1 PDLAVRL
8 PRRALGARCI
18 DVEQRWLPRLA
29 PALPVAT
36 PVPVRV
42 GTPACG
48 YPWPWSIVTWIPG
61 TPASQMPLARDEA
74 AAWGRFLRALH
85 AIDTPDSPPEN
96 PYRGQSLSARD
107 EAFRERLARLERA
120 AALRIGDQAMLSN
133 AWAAGLASLA
143 DEDTCWLH
151 GDLHPRN
158 VITSDGRLR
167 GVIDWGDATV
177 GDPSVDL
184 CSAWLLFDPAEH
196 GRIWQVYGRATPDRL
211 VRARAWAAFL
221 VRRRRDRI
229 LLPSPLDGS
238 TPWEDRGPNAGR
250 TSARSEHGRQL
261 SLLDETSRRRRG
273 DARVRCGLRTGQRH
287 LHRCRGLRR
296 VERLRSRHRFAR
308 LPHRRRQQRLQA
320 DRRHSAARP
329 DRAR

>member
-1 PDLAVRL
+1 MSLGTPPAEVEIDARLVEELIRAQHPDLAALELGAQPAASGWDNVMYRLGPDLAVRL

-177 GDPSVDL
+177 GDPSADL

-211 VRARAWAAFL
+211 VRARAWAAYFAVVL
-221 VRRRRDRI
+221 ID
-229 LLPSPLDGS
+229 
-238 TPWEDRGPNAGR
+238 AGR
-250 TSARSEHGRQL
+250 VDDADFESLGRTIASRLSA
-261 SLLDETSRRRRG
+261 
-273 DARVRCGLRTGQRH
+273 
-287 LHRCRGLRR
+287 
-296 VERLRSRHRFAR
+296 
-308 LPHRRRQQRLQA
+308 
-320 DRRHSAARP
+320 SA
-329 DRAR
+329 

>member
-1 PDLAVRL
+1 MSLGTPPAEVEIDARLVEELIRAQHPDLAALELGAQPAASGWDNVMYRLGPDLAVRL

-211 VRARAWAAFL
+211 VRARAWAAYFAVVL
-221 VRRRRDRI
+221 ID
-229 LLPSPLDGS
+229 
-238 TPWEDRGPNAGR
+238 AGR
-250 TSARSEHGRQL
+250 VDDSGFESLGR
-261 SLLDETSRRRRG
+261 TI
-273 DARVRCGLRTGQRH
+273 A
-287 LHRCRGLRR
+287 
-296 VERLRSRHRFAR
+296 AR
-308 LPHRRRQQRLQA
+308 L
-320 DRRHSAARP
+320 SAPA
-329 DRAR
+329 

>member
-1 PDLAVRL
+1 VSLGTPPAEVEIDARLVEELIRAQHPDLAALELGAQPAASGWDNVMYRLGPDLAVRL

-211 VRARAWAAFL
+211 VRARAWAAYFAVVL
-221 VRRRRDRI
+221 ID
-229 LLPSPLDGS
+229 
-238 TPWEDRGPNAGR
+238 AGR
-250 TSARSEHGRQL
+250 VDDADFESLGRTIASRLSA
-261 SLLDETSRRRRG
+261 
-273 DARVRCGLRTGQRH
+273 
-287 LHRCRGLRR
+287 
-296 VERLRSRHRFAR
+296 
-308 LPHRRRQQRLQA
+308 
-320 DRRHSAARP
+320 SA
-329 DRAR
+329 

>member
-1 PDLAVRL
+1 MSLGTPPAEVEIDARLVEELIRAQHPDLAALELGAQPAASGWDNVMYRLGPDLAVRL

-196 GRIWQVYGRATPDRL
+196 GRIW
-211 VRARAWAAFL
+211 
-221 VRRRRDRI
+221 
-229 LLPSPLDGS
+229 
-238 TPWEDRGPNAGR
+238 
-250 TSARSEHGRQL
+250 
-261 SLLDETSRRRRG
+261 
-273 DARVRCGLRTGQRH
+273 
-287 LHRCRGLRR
+287 
-296 VERLRSRHRFAR
+296 
-308 LPHRRRQQRLQA
+308 
-320 DRRHSAARP
+320 
-329 DRAR
+329 

>member
-1 PDLAVRL
+1 MSLGTPPAEVEIDARLVEELIRAQHPDLAALELGAQPAASGWDNVMYRLGPDLAVRL

-61 TPASQMPLARDEA
+61 TPASQMPVARDEA

-211 VRARAWAAFL
+211 VRARAWAAYFAVVL
-221 VRRRRDRI
+221 ID
-229 LLPSPLDGS
+229 
-238 TPWEDRGPNAGR
+238 AGR
-250 TSARSEHGRQL
+250 VDDADFESLGRTIASRLSA
-261 SLLDETSRRRRG
+261 
-273 DARVRCGLRTGQRH
+273 
-287 LHRCRGLRR
+287 
-296 VERLRSRHRFAR
+296 
-308 LPHRRRQQRLQA
+308 
-320 DRRHSAARP
+320 SA
-329 DRAR
+329 